1 MKWIE
6 LVKHGNFAFD
16 VSKMNTEKF
25 VAITTDP
32 EMDNAKT
39 TKELARD
46 KSVNVT
52 VLSLPPSRPL
62 K

>member
-25 VAITTDP
+25 VAITTDQ
-32 EMDNAKT
+32 EMDNVV
-39 TKELARD
+39 
-46 KSVNVT
+46 SISN
-52 VLSLPPSRPL
+52 LS
-62 K
+62 KK